1 MGSASV
7 GDCKIQD
14 TQKEI
19 TKQKAACTSAFA
31 KCGKYEDE
39 AISVLA
45 TCSQTKDKLAVKA
58 AALSSN
64 NQTLT
69 AAKEKMSSLAGNSS
83 RRFRQTATTCAEVI
97 AKSTQVIT
105 IVSQSTSS
113 SKISVISLEISSVST
128 SVSCSTE
135 EKKSLTTQISSVDSA
150 LDRIGEALTAV
161 QEQLST
167 LTGSTADVA
176 VTEPVSTSGPSAR
189 RQRLL
194 KSLLNQ

>member
-31 KCGKYEDE
+31 KCRKYEDE

-45 TCSQTKDKLAVKA
+45 TCSQTKDKLSVKA

-69 AAKEKMSSLAGNSS
+69 AAKEKMSSLAGTSS
-83 RRFRQTATTCAEVI
+83 RRVRQTATTCAEVI
-97 AKSTQVIT
+97 AKSTQVTI

-113 SKISVISLEISSVST
+113 SKISE
-128 SVSCSTE
+128 
-135 EKKSLTTQISSVDSA
+135 
-150 LDRIGEALTAV
+150 
-161 QEQLST
+161 
-167 LTGSTADVA
+167 
-176 VTEPVSTSGPSAR
+176 
-189 RQRLL
+189 
-194 KSLLNQ
+194 